1 MERLPNSSS
10 RAYGPKTELSRM
22 RACVRL
28 GCLSTWLEFVTLGVW
43 ISTSCHHPFPPT
55 CRYCHRSCPGA
66 LSDYLPEENTKRLQ
80 TSANRSKAAPD
91 LSSTR
96 QLEPPVTSGL
106 ESLPAMASEPLE
118 VERLDRGVLSFRGPL
133 TMENVTPFM
142 NAVRRETAPTM
153 ILDFSG
159 VPYLD
164 SSGLG
169 SLVSACTSCAKAGRR
184 IAITGVNKRVLKVFE
199 ITKVEQILLMFPT
212 LSDAIEA
219 FTNAGTA

>member
-1 MERLPNSSS
+1 MP
-10 RAYGPKTELSRM
+10 
-22 RACVRL
+22 
-28 GCLSTWLEFVTLGVW
+28 
-43 ISTSCHHPFPPT
+43 
-55 CRYCHRSCPGA
+55 
-66 LSDYLPEENTKRLQ
+66 
-80 TSANRSKAAPD
+80 
-91 LSSTR
+91 
-96 QLEPPVTSGL
+96 
-106 ESLPAMASEPLE
+106 SEPLE